1 MVSSVVHAF
10 FATELSKLERE
21 TQKSVCALAL
31 TSRPLRSTS
40 LRPMIAQDQVVAKKV
55 PTLKCSMCLR
65 RPNGAGNFIHQN

>member
-40 LRPMIAQDQVVAKKV
+40 LRPDHAQNQVVATV
-55 PTLKCSMCLR
+55 TTLKCSMCLR
-65 RPNGAGNFIHQN
+65 RPNGAGNFIQQN